1 MQIGRLHCY
10 DWKENKLDIKEKVDT
25 DTVNQKDFIRWGI
38 EGSIK
43 REITIDRLIDEEK
56 ESEAPEEELIQLYL
70 KNNSINTQEELAR
83 WMLKQNLD
91 KSSLLARAQRHA
103 KWIKICEKKY
113 KNQAATIFLKNKSK
127 LDKVSY
133 SMIWIEDEAL
143 ANEVFVRIKEGE
155 CSIDDAILMST
166 NPPQGLA
173 IGRIGP
179 VKLLELPDALAELLR
194 ISQPKQLWPPIKV
207 EQGWAIVKNEKLWP
221 AVFNKEEKSRL
232 LIELGEKW
240 IAEEIKIG
248 TSKGN

>member
-1 MQIGRLHCY
+1 M
-10 DWKENKLDIKEKVDT
+10 
-25 DTVNQKDFIRWGI
+25 NQKDFIRWGI

-43 REITIDRLIDEEK
+43 REIIIDRLIDEQN
-56 ESEAPEEELIQLYL
+56 EAEEAEEELIQLYL
-70 KNNSINTQEELAR
+70 RNNNINTQEELAR
-83 WMLKQNLD
+83 WMLKENLD

-103 KWIKICEKKY
+103 KWVKICEKKY

-207 EQGWAIVKNEKLWP
+207 EEGWAIVKNEKLWP
-221 AVFNKEEKSRL
+221 AVFNKEEKIKL
-232 LIELGEKW
+232 LIELGENW
-240 IAEEIKIG
+240 IAEEIKAV
-248 TSKGN
+248 TPMGNK

>member
-1 MQIGRLHCY
+1 M
-10 DWKENKLDIKEKVDT
+10 DIDAAS
-25 DTVNQKDFIRWGI
+25 QKDFIRWGI

-43 REITIDRLIDEEK
+43 REIIIDRLIDEQK

-83 WMLKQNLD
+83 WMLKENLD
-91 KSSLLARAQRHA
+91 KVSLLARAQRRA

-113 KNQAATIFLKNKSK
+113 KNQAATIFLKNKAK

-173 IGRIGP
+173 IGRVGP

-194 ISQPKQLWPPIKV
+194 ISQPKQVLPPIKV
-207 EQGWAIVKNEKLWP
+207 EKGWAIVKNEKLWP
-221 AVFNKEEKSRL
+221 AVFNKEEKSKL
-232 LIELGEKW
+232 LIELGEQW
-240 IAEEIKIG
+240 IAEEIKVG
-248 TSKGN
+248 TPKGN

>member
-1 MQIGRLHCY
+1 M
-10 DWKENKLDIKEKVDT
+10 DT
-25 DTVNQKDFIRWGI
+25 DAVNQKDFIRWGI
-38 EGSIK
+38 EGAIK
-43 REITIDRLIDEEK
+43 REIIIDRLIDDEK
-56 ESEAPEEELIQLYL
+56 EAEAPEEELIQLYL

-83 WMLKQNLD
+83 WMLKENLD

-103 KWIKICEKKY
+103 KWIRICEKKY
-113 KNQAATIFLKNKSK
+113 KNQAATIFLKNKAK

-173 IGRIGP
+173 IGRVGP

-194 ISQPKQLWPPIKV
+194 ISQPKQVWPPIKV
-207 EQGWAIVKNEKLWP
+207 ENGWAIVKNEKLWP
-221 AVFNKEEKSRL
+221 AVFNKEEKSKL
-232 LIELGEKW
+232 LIELGEQW
-240 IAEEIKIG
+240 IAEEIKVG

>member
-1 MQIGRLHCY
+1 M
-10 DWKENKLDIKEKVDT
+10 DT
-25 DTVNQKDFIRWGI
+25 DAVNQKDFIRWGI

-43 REITIDRLIDEEK
+43 REIIIDRLIDEEK
-56 ESEAPEEELIQLYL
+56 DVEGSEEELIQLYL
-70 KNNSINTQEELAR
+70 KNNGINTQEELAR

-103 KWIKICEKKY
+103 KWFKICEKKY
-113 KNQAATIFLKNKSK
+113 KNQAATMFLKNKSK

-155 CSIDDAILMST
+155 CSVDDAILMST

-221 AVFNKEEKSRL
+221 AVFNKEEKSKL
-232 LIELGEKW
+232 LMELGEQW
-240 IAEEIKIG
+240 IAEELKVG
-248 TSKGN
+248 RS

>member
-1 MQIGRLHCY
+1 MS
-10 DWKENKLDIKEKVDT
+10 K
-25 DTVNQKDFIRWGI
+25 KDFIRWGI

-43 REITIDRLIDEEK
+43 REIIIDKLIEEEN
-56 ESEAPEEELIQLYL
+56 ESELPDEELIQLYL
-70 KNNSINTQEELAR
+70 KNNGINTQEELAR
-83 WMLKQNLD
+83 WMLKENLE
-91 KSSLLARAQRHA
+91 KNSLLTRAQRHA

-143 ANEVFVRIKEGE
+143 ANEVFVRLKEGE

-166 NPPQGLA
+166 NPPQGLT

-221 AVFNKEEKSRL
+221 AVFNKEEKSKL
-232 LIELGEKW
+232 LIELGEQW
-240 IAEEIKIG
+240 IAEEIKVG

>member
-1 MQIGRLHCY
+1 MS
-10 DWKENKLDIKEKVDT
+10 
-25 DTVNQKDFIRWGI
+25 QKDFIRWGI

-43 REITIDRLIDEEK
+43 REIIIDRLIDEEK
-56 ESEAPEEELIQLYL
+56 ESETPEEELIQLYL

-83 WMLKQNLD
+83 WMLKENLD

-103 KWIKICEKKY
+103 KWITICEKKY
-113 KNQAATIFLKNKSK
+113 KNQAATIFLKNKAK

-194 ISQPKQLWPPIKV
+194 ISQPNQLWPPIKV

-221 AVFNKEEKSRL
+221 AVFNKEEKSKL
-232 LIELGEKW
+232 LIELGEQW
-240 IAEEIKIG
+240 IAEEIKVG
-248 TSKGN
+248 TSKSN

>member
-1 MQIGRLHCY
+1 M
-10 DWKENKLDIKEKVDT
+10 
-25 DTVNQKDFIRWGI
+25 NQKDFIRWGI

-43 REITIDRLIDEEK
+43 REIIIDRLIDEQE
-56 ESEAPEEELIQLYL
+56 EAEEAEEELIELYL
-70 KNNSINTQEELAR
+70 RNNNINTQEELAR
-83 WMLKQNLD
+83 WMLKENLD

-103 KWIKICEKKY
+103 KWVKICEKKY

-133 SMIWIEDEAL
+133 SMVWIEDEAL

-207 EQGWAIVKNEKLWP
+207 EEGWAIVKNEKLWP
-221 AVFNKEEKSRL
+221 AVFNKEEKIKL
-232 LIELGEKW
+232 LIELGENW
-240 IAEEIKIG
+240 IAEEIKAV
-248 TSKGN
+248 TTMGNK

>member
-1 MQIGRLHCY
+1 M
-10 DWKENKLDIKEKVDT
+10 NT
-25 DTVNQKDFIRWGI
+25 DAVNQKDFIRWGI

-43 REITIDRLIDEEK
+43 REIIIDRLIDKEK
-56 ESEAPEEELIQLYL
+56 EVEASEEELIQLYL

-103 KWIKICEKKY
+103 KWITICEKKY
-113 KNQAATIFLKNKSK
+113 KNQAATIFLKNKAK

-173 IGRIGP
+173 IGRVGP

-221 AVFNKEEKSRL
+221 AVFNKEEKSKL

-240 IAEEIKIG
+240 IAEQLKIG

>member
-1 MQIGRLHCY
+1 M
-10 DWKENKLDIKEKVDT
+10 DT
-25 DTVNQKDFIRWGI
+25 NAVNQKDFIRWGI

-43 REITIDRLIDEEK
+43 REIIIDRLIDEEK
-56 ESEAPEEELIQLYL
+56 ESETPEEELIQLYL

-83 WMLKQNLD
+83 WMLKENLD
-91 KSSLLARAQRHA
+91 KSSLLVRAQRHA
-103 KWIKICEKKY
+103 KWITICEKKY
-113 KNQAATIFLKNKSK
+113 KNQAATIFLKNKAK

-221 AVFNKEEKSRL
+221 AVFNKEEKSKL
-232 LIELGEKW
+232 LIELGEQW
-240 IAEEIKIG
+240 IAEEIKVG
-248 TSKGN
+248 TSKRNL

>member
-1 MQIGRLHCY
+1 M
-10 DWKENKLDIKEKVDT
+10 
-25 DTVNQKDFIRWGI
+25 NQKDFIRWGI

-43 REITIDRLIDEEK
+43 REIIIDRLIDEQE
-56 ESEAPEEELIQLYL
+56 EAEEAEEELIELYL
-70 KNNSINTQEELAR
+70 RNNNINTQEELAR
-83 WMLKQNLD
+83 WMLKENLD

-103 KWIKICEKKY
+103 KWVKICEKKY

-207 EQGWAIVKNEKLWP
+207 EEGWAIVKNEKLWP
-221 AVFNKEEKSRL
+221 AVFNKEEKIKL
-232 LIELGEKW
+232 LIELGENW
-240 IAEEIKIG
+240 IAEEIKAV
-248 TSKGN
+248 TTMGNK

>member
-1 MQIGRLHCY
+1 M
-10 DWKENKLDIKEKVDT
+10 DT
-25 DTVNQKDFIRWGI
+25 DAVNQKDFIRWGI

-43 REITIDRLIDEEK
+43 REIIIDRLIDEEK
-56 ESEAPEEELIQLYL
+56 EVEAPEEELIQLYL

-103 KWIKICEKKY
+103 KWITICEKKY
-113 KNQAATIFLKNKSK
+113 KNQAATIFLKNKAK

-221 AVFNKEEKSRL
+221 AVFNKEEKSKL
-232 LIELGEKW
+232 LIELGEQW

>member
-1 MQIGRLHCY
+1 M
-10 DWKENKLDIKEKVDT
+10 
-25 DTVNQKDFIRWGI
+25 NQKDFIRWGI

-43 REITIDRLIDEEK
+43 REIIIDRLIDEEK
-56 ESEAPEEELIQLYL
+56 ESETPEEELIQLYL

-83 WMLKQNLD
+83 WMLKENLD

-103 KWIKICEKKY
+103 KWITICEKKY
-113 KNQAATIFLKNKSK
+113 KNQAATIFLKNKAK

-194 ISQPKQLWPPIKV
+194 ISQPNQLWPPIKV

-221 AVFNKEEKSRL
+221 AVFNKEEKSKL
-232 LIELGEKW
+232 LIELGEQW
-240 IAEEIKIG
+240 IAEEIKFG
-248 TSKGN
+248 TSKSN

>member
-1 MQIGRLHCY
+1 ML
-10 DWKENKLDIKEKVDT
+10 KENLD
-25 DTVNQKDFIRWGI
+25 R
-38 EGSIK
+38 
-43 REITIDRLIDEEK
+43 
-56 ESEAPEEELIQLYL
+56 
-70 KNNSINTQEELAR
+70 
-83 WMLKQNLD
+83 
-91 KSSLLARAQRHA
+91 SSLLARAQRHA
-103 KWIKICEKKY
+103 KWIKICEQKY
-113 KNQAATIFLKNKSK
+113 KNQAATIFLKNKAK

-173 IGRIGP
+173 IGRVGP

-194 ISQPKQLWPPIKV
+194 ISQPKQVWPPIKV
-207 EQGWAIVKNEKLWP
+207 EKGWAIVKNEKLWP
-221 AVFNKEEKSRL
+221 AVFNKEEKSKL

>member
-1 MQIGRLHCY
+1 M
-10 DWKENKLDIKEKVDT
+10 
-25 DTVNQKDFIRWGI
+25 NQKDFIRWGI

-43 REITIDRLIDEEK
+43 REIIIDRLIDEQE
-56 ESEAPEEELIQLYL
+56 EAEEAEEELIELYL
-70 KNNSINTQEELAR
+70 RNNNINTQEELAR
-83 WMLKQNLD
+83 WMLKENLE

-103 KWIKICEKKY
+103 KWVKICEKKY

-133 SMIWIEDEAL
+133 SMVWIEDEAL

-207 EQGWAIVKNEKLWP
+207 EEGWAIVKNEKLWP
-221 AVFNKEEKSRL
+221 AVFNKEEKIKL
-232 LIELGEKW
+232 LIELGENW
-240 IAEEIKIG
+240 IAEEIK
-248 TSKGN
+248 TATTMGNK

>member
-1 MQIGRLHCY
+1 M
-10 DWKENKLDIKEKVDT
+10 DT
-25 DTVNQKDFIRWGI
+25 DAVNQKDFIRWGI

-43 REITIDRLIDEEK
+43 REIIIDRLIDEEK
-56 ESEAPEEELIQLYL
+56 EAEAPEEELIQLYL

-103 KWIKICEKKY
+103 KWITICEKKY
-113 KNQAATIFLKNKSK
+113 KNQAATIFLKNKAK

-194 ISQPKQLWPPIKV
+194 ISQPNQLWPPIKV
-207 EQGWAIVKNEKLWP
+207 EEGWAIVKNEKLWP
-221 AVFNKEEKSRL
+221 AVFNKEEKTKL
-232 LIELGEKW
+232 LIELGENW
-240 IAEEIKIG
+240 IAEEIKAF
-248 TSKGN
+248 TAMGNK

>member
-1 MQIGRLHCY
+1 M
-10 DWKENKLDIKEKVDT
+10 
-25 DTVNQKDFIRWGI
+25 NQKDFIRWGI

-43 REITIDRLIDEEK
+43 REIIIDRLIDEEK
-56 ESEAPEEELIQLYL
+56 ESETPEEELIQLYL

-83 WMLKQNLD
+83 WMLKENLD

-103 KWIKICEKKY
+103 KWITICEKKY
-113 KNQAATIFLKNKSK
+113 KNQAATSFLKNKSK

-133 SMIWIEDEAL
+133 SMVWIEDEAL

-173 IGRIGP
+173 IGRVGP

-194 ISQPKQLWPPIKV
+194 ISQPKQVWPPIKV
-207 EQGWAIVKNEKLWP
+207 EKGWAIVKNEKLWP
-221 AVFNKEEKSRL
+221 AVFNKEEKSKL
-232 LIELGEKW
+232 LIELGEQW
-240 IAEEIKIG
+240 IAEEIKTAIP
-248 TSKGN
+248 KGN

>member
-1 MQIGRLHCY
+1 M
-10 DWKENKLDIKEKVDT
+10 
-25 DTVNQKDFIRWGI
+25 NQTDFIRWGI

-43 REITIDRLIDEEK
+43 REIIIDRLIDEEK

-83 WMLKQNLD
+83 WMLKENLD

-103 KWIKICEKKY
+103 KWITICEKKY
-113 KNQAATIFLKNKSK
+113 KNQAATIFLKNKAK

-221 AVFNKEEKSRL
+221 AVFNKEEKSKL
-232 LIELGEKW
+232 LIELGEQW
-240 IAEEIKIG
+240 IAEEIKVG
-248 TSKGN
+248 TSKSN

>member
-1 MQIGRLHCY
+1 MKG
-10 DWKENKLDIKEKVDT
+10 KVDI
-25 DTVNQKDFIRWGI
+25 DAVNQKDFIRWGI
-38 EGSIK
+38 EGSIM
-43 REITIDRLIDEEK
+43 REIIIDRLIDEEK
-56 ESEAPEEELIQLYL
+56 EAEGSEEELIQLYL
-70 KNNSINTQEELAR
+70 KNNSINTQEDLAR
-83 WMLKQNLD
+83 WMLKESLD

-103 KWIKICEKKY
+103 KWITICEKKY
-113 KNQAATIFLKNKSK
+113 KNQAATIFLKNKAK

-173 IGRIGP
+173 IGRVGP

-194 ISQPKQLWPPIKV
+194 ISQPKQVWPPIKV
-207 EQGWAIVKNEKLWP
+207 DKGWAIVKNEKLWP
-221 AVFNKEEKSRL
+221 AVFNKEEKSKL
-232 LIELGEKW
+232 LIELGEQW